1 MTSSIYITIIV
12 ALERYSAVSKP
23 LSTYVADTENGWRS
37 VIACIAPVVAL
48 ITIFNV
54 PEFFEFRVETIYYEC
69 INGCQEDE
77 LNFTTYSQW
86 EIANLTDTT
95 NPQVASVRKIYPTNL
110 RIDSSYIKYYKTLAE
125 TMVTGFIPLISLIV
139 LNYIV
144 YKRLKKKHSQSIWSK
159 SGMLFK
165 FMLIPKCFVYKN

>member
-23 LSTYVADTENGWRS
+23 FSTYAANSEKGWRS

-54 PEFFEFRVETIYYEC
+54 PEFFEFQVEMIYYEC
-69 INGCQEDE
+69 SNGCQEDE

-86 EIANLTDTT
+86 AITNITDTT
-95 NPQVASVRKIYPTNL
+95 IPQVASVRKINPTNL
-110 RIDSSYIKYYKTLAE
+110 RLDSSYIKYYKTLAE

-165 FMLIPKCFVYKN
+165 FMLILKYFCI